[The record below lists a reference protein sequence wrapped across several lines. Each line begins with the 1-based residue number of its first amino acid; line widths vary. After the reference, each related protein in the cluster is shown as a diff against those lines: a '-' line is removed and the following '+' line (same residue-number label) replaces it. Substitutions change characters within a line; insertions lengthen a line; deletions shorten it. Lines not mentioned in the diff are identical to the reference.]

1 MSCTVP
7 ANQPIYQALLD
18 KATYY
23 SSVLIIQ
30 KEANKYKN
38 AANGILSTRA
48 NVYSIAQNA
57 TNIWNFE
64 EDFDDEYDD
73 KLPHIG
79 NSIKHFIFDS
89 VKDHS

>member
-1 MSCTVP
+1 MSCVIP
-7 ANQPIYQALLD
+7 ANQPIYQALID

-30 KEANKYKN
+30 KEAKKYTN

-48 NVYSIAQNA
+48 NVYSIAQDA

-64 EDFDDEYDD
+64 EDFDDKYDAN
-73 KLPHIG
+73 LPHIA
-79 NSIKHFIFDS
+79 NSIKQFIFDS